1 MIKKLLKLIKKS
13 GNSEVN
19 SLSELTYN
27 LLKGNVYCPKIR
39 KKFLKPH
46 IEKLRLLADKKHS
59 LKKKRNI
66 LLKGEGLFLSTL
78 LPIAI
83 STIVGMLRK

>member
-1 MIKKLLKLIKKS
+1 MLGLIKKS
-13 GNSEVN
+13 ENSEVN
-19 SLSELTYN
+19 CLSELTYN

-39 KKFLKPH
+39 KNVLKPH

-59 LKKKRNI
+59 LKKKRKV
-66 LLKGEGLFLSTL
+66 LVKGEGLFLSSL